1 MRSGLARK
9 LLGSG
14 VLVLLVTAAGCG
26 GGPLFP
32 KDLPSTPYE
41 RYNDLRGRQSAAK
54 ERGAL
59 RGEPNLRQRLRPL
72 E

>member
-1 MRSGLARK
+1 M
-9 LLGSG
+9 
-14 VLVLLVTAAGCG
+14 LLVTAAGCG